1 MIIGNAGILRIIL
14 FVMGVAMLVITVSS
28 LAKRK
33 INESFSLVWGIIS
46 VALIVMGIII
56 SPVEWNDYIST
67 GGLFLILVIM
77 FSIVYAA
84 YFTSIRISQLTRE
97 NTELAIQVSL
107 LNQENQR
114 ILHRLKD
121 MTGLDIRDI

>member
-56 SPVEWNDYIST
+56 SPVEWNEYIST

-77 FSIVYAA
+77 FSLVYAA

-114 ILHRLKD
+114 ILNRLKE
-121 MTGLDIRDI
+121 MTGLEIRDI

>member
-14 FVMGVAMLVITVSS
+14 FVMGVALLVITVSS

-56 SPVEWNDYIST
+56 SPVEWNEYIST

-114 ILHRLKD
+114 ILNRLKEI
-121 MTGLDIRDI
+121 TGLEIRDI

>member
-14 FVMGVAMLVITVSS
+14 FVMGVALLGITVGS

-33 INESFSLVWGIIS
+33 LNESFSLVWGIIS

-56 SPVEWNDYIST
+56 SPVEWNEYIST

-114 ILHRLKD
+114 ILNRLKE
-121 MTGLDIRDI
+121 MTGLEIRDI

>member
-14 FVMGVAMLVITVSS
+14 FVMGVALLVITVSS

-77 FSIVYAA
+77 FSILYAA

>member
-1 MIIGNAGILRIIL
+1 
-14 FVMGVAMLVITVSS
+14 MGVAMLVITVSS

-114 ILHRLKD
+114 ILNRLKE
-121 MTGLDIRDI
+121 MTGLEIRDI

>member
-114 ILHRLKD
+114 ILNRLKE
-121 MTGLDIRDI
+121 MTGLEIRDI

>member
-14 FVMGVAMLVITVSS
+14 FVMGVALLVITVSS

>member
-14 FVMGVAMLVITVSS
+14 FVMGVALLVITVSS

-114 ILHRLKD
+114 ILNRLKD

>member
-56 SPVEWNDYIST
+56 SPVEWNEYIST

-114 ILHRLKD
+114 ILNRLKEI
-121 MTGLDIRDI
+121 TGLEIRDI